1 MTDFFEVDDISV
13 ELRMNTRRR
22 SRVGISISPA
32 GHVVLDAPPST
43 GRDEMISLVYEHRR
57 WLKYRLTKVKE
68 ETSHMGKLGYKPGEI
83 IRFLG
88 KSLILEHHDSSEF
101 VQAGQTLRAP
111 FGNEASVREGVRN
124 WYRQQAQTV
133 FAGVLE
139 GLLYLPWLESELP
152 SWRHRFMKSQWGS
165 CSAKGVISLNT
176 HLVRTPVRLIEF
188 VAMHELCHLK
198 HRDHSRRFYS
208 LLSQYMPDWSA
219 RSKELALNISLL
231 LDT

>member
-22 SRVGISISPA
+22 SRIGISISPA

-88 KSLILEHHDSSEF
+88 KSLIQLS
-101 VQAGQTLRAP
+101 RYRP
-111 FGNEASVREGVRN
+111 FN
-124 WYRQQAQTV
+124 
-133 FAGVLE
+133 
-139 GLLYLPWLESELP
+139 
-152 SWRHRFMKSQWGS
+152 
-165 CSAKGVISLNT
+165 
-176 HLVRTPVRLIEF
+176 
-188 VAMHELCHLK
+188 
-198 HRDHSRRFYS
+198 
-208 LLSQYMPDWSA
+208 
-219 RSKELALNISLL
+219 
-231 LDT
+231 

>member
-22 SRVGISISPA
+22 SRIGISISPA

-188 VAMHELCHLK
+188 VAMHELCHLIVPDHSKRFWNTVARHMPDFDK
-198 HRDHSRRFYS
+198 HRQWLKTHAVD
-208 LLSQYMPDWSA
+208 LVLP
-219 RSKELALNISLL
+219 
-231 LDT
+231 